1 MVQDRLPGKC
11 EEDWYNMPL
20 YYDIVFDQDTSCEA
34 EFLEHVFARHADRE
48 NRNRLKILEPAC
60 GSGRLL
66 HALSSMGHQ
75 VTGFDVS
82 TQMIEFSKKR
92 LIAAGYT
99 PNLFHMEMDSFEI
112 PCKFDMAFCLV
123 STFKYLLDEKSS
135 RAHLQRVANHLE
147 SGAIYV
153 LGFHLSNYAN
163 RESQREEWQGARK
176 GTEVDCIID
185 SQPPDQDAR
194 LEKMQCVLNVRENND
209 KKTVRTTWQFRT
221 YDAQQVRD
229 LLSSVPELKLV
240 GCYDFC
246 YDVNEPRELESP
258 WEDVILILKK
268 T

>member
-1 MVQDRLPGKC
+1 MTDDAQELLTKIAM
-11 EEDWYNMPL
+11 E
-20 YYDIVFDQDTSCEA
+20 TSLRYA
-34 EFLEHVFARHADRE
+34 IH
-48 NRNRLKILEPAC
+48 
-60 GSGRLL
+60 
-66 HALSSMGHQ
+66 
-75 VTGFDVS
+75 
-82 TQMIEFSKKR
+82 MITAASLVCSK
-92 LIAAGYT
+92 
-99 PNLFHMEMDSFEI
+99 
-112 PCKFDMAFCLV
+112 
-123 STFKYLLDEKSS
+123 
-135 RAHLQRVANHLE
+135 
-147 SGAIYV
+147 
-153 LGFHLSNYAN
+153 
-163 RESQREEWQGARK
+163 RK

-246 YDVNEPRELESP
+246 YDANEPRELESP